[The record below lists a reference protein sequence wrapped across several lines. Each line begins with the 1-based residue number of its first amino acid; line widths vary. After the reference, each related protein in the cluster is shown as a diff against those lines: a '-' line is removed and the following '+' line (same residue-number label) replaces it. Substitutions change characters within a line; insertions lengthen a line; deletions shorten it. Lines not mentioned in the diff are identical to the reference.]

1 MKTIILTKPYLLF
14 ETVNLLYAHVNG
26 IDPSE
31 MTTREPQALRPD
43 QIASLLRQCC
53 DGMDREQPEL
63 QYYFKERA
71 LEGCDGPYCLAFA
84 MVYSFMLWENPD
96 WQAHLAS
103 LEQYWLRMQQIGYL
117 IHSVGT
123 MGLRMEQSPDKQ
135 GVPLSSQIYQL
146 GIPAEERLELIE
158 VFTNYSSHLQTLR
171 RLIAPAAEKLEQA
184 LADYA
189 PTVQRCGAAW
199 QTYFQEQCPAEE
211 YLRQRGRIAL
221 TPEVRQIAVGFS
233 LTNGWLLGGDTRDD
247 TFFLFIGIGHACSTE
262 VGSRGPGLMN
272 DGEIFA
278 IKQMG
283 DKNRLAILR
292 MLWGEESYCLELS
305 QRLGMNPGTV
315 SRTLTNL
322 YNTGLLDA
330 RQAGGRTYYRT
341 DRVRVEA
348 LFRNLLQYFR
358 QED

>member
-171 RLIAPAAEKLEQA
+171 RLIAPTAEKPVA
-184 LADYA
+184 
-189 PTVQRCGAAW
+189 G
-199 QTYFQEQCPAEE
+199 
-211 YLRQRGRIAL
+211 
-221 TPEVRQIAVGFS
+221 
-233 LTNGWLLGGDTRDD
+233 
-247 TFFLFIGIGHACSTE
+247 
-262 VGSRGPGLMN
+262 
-272 DGEIFA
+272 
-278 IKQMG
+278 
-283 DKNRLAILR
+283 
-292 MLWGEESYCLELS
+292 
-305 QRLGMNPGTV
+305 QRLGGVSLILCKLRTGCRTAHNIFRRQRLCSLPRAHGITSTGTDV
-315 SRTLTNL
+315 KGGDVIAFHWSAGVR
-322 YNTGLLDA
+322 YHCNTY
-330 RQAGGRTYYRT
+330 TYRT
-341 DRVRVEA
+341 KIQA
-348 LFRNLLQYFR
+348 LPLDHFLHPRYNEHR
-358 QED
+358 KVHCR